1 MPIRIAMLAAVLV
14 LCSPAESQQAAPVLQ
29 GAFTASAGPAAYRGK
44 WSARVFTRTPNT
56 AAGSWILLNDKNDI
70 VLQGTWSAQKS
81 SAAWKGT
88 WRARVLNGR
97 AFSGTW
103 TATDPGPGSKTFAA
117 MLQAA
122 IQGAVAGTWARG
134 GYGGDWRLVPAP

>member
-1 MPIRIAMLAAVLV
+1 MLAVLLA
-14 LCSPAESQQAAPVLQ
+14 LCSPAQSQQASPVLQ
-29 GAFTASAGPAAYRGK
+29 GAFTASVGPAAYRGK
-44 WSARVFTRTPNT
+44 WSARVSTRTPNT

-88 WRARVLNGR
+88 WRARVHNGQ
-97 AFSGTW
+97 AYSGTW
-103 TATDPGPGSKTFAA
+103 TATDPGQGSKTFAA

-122 IQGAVAGTWARG
+122 IRGAVSGTWASG